1 MALPKHRAPTKA
13 DQINLRV
20 TEFQR
25 NLVEQAARIKG
36 KNRTDFIL
44 DAALSE
50 ANAVLSEQ
58 STIFVDEE
66 TFEEFERLL
75 NEDVPST
82 GALRDLFA
90 TKAPWE

>member
-1 MALPKHRAPTKA
+1 MALPKHRQRPKA

-25 NLVEQAARIKG
+25 NLMDHAAKVRG
-36 KNRTDFIL
+36 KNRTEFIV
-44 DAALSE
+44 DAAVRE
-50 ANAVLSEQ
+50 AQAALSEQ

-66 TFEEFERLL
+66 TFDEFERLL
-75 NEDVPST
+75 NEPVPST
-82 GALRDLFA
+82 GALRELFA